1 MNNWCEYFI
10 RNMEVFYDELNNQID
25 IDLYFYIQRFLDRIS
40 VSEDNKQSFI
50 LVDDFIDNLDFDS
63 TIHHKLLN
71 HIFMI
76 LSVITKMGI
85 QYGKFSLV
93 LKIKNI
99 IKDFDNTLPYK
110 MFENKHIEDINYL
123 IEEYIET
130 QVDNFV

>member
-1 MNNWCEYFI
+1 MDEWCQYFL

-25 IDLYFYIQRFLDRIS
+25 IDLYFYIQRFLEGIS
-40 VSEDNKQSFI
+40 VSDDNIQSFI
-50 LVDDFIDNLDFDS
+50 LIDDFIDNLDFDS

-76 LSVITKMGI
+76 LSVITKMAI
-85 QYGKFSLV
+85 QYGKFILV
-93 LKIKNI
+93 LNIKNI
-99 IKDFDNTLPYK
+99 IKDFDNTKPYK
-110 MFENKHIEDINYL
+110 MFENKHIDDINYM